1 MLSANCCSLH
11 PESFSELL
19 LIFSKQLARPPYAL
33 PAQPRPHC
41 PAPST
46 LSAWASRDF
55 KLLVTIFSSSSRSPH
70 LLQGCVPGWRVKAQ
84 GGGTVG
90 VAQWGG
96 GWEGGRRKQKGRE
109 VRVRAVSLEATTP
122 PPAPDSCCRREAAAG
137 DAELSRDARWE
148 KVPLPRKAQRGY
160 YLLLGGYQRLEG
172 LVHGSKLLLQLPGS
186 AGGSRHRSEG
196 KACPCG
202 LWPGE
207 LPDQCAQ
214 YPTQSPRLLYCSL
227 RTPRAALPLG
237 HLRSLF

>member
-1 MLSANCCSLH
+1 MLSANCCFLH

-96 GWEGGRRKQKGRE
+96 VGRGEEKRE
-109 VRVRAVSLEATTP
+109 E
-122 PPAPDSCCRREAAAG
+122 
-137 DAELSRDARWE
+137 
-148 KVPLPRKAQRGY
+148 QRG
-160 YLLLGGYQRLEG
+160 E
-172 LVHGSKLLLQLPGS
+172 SESSEPGS
-186 AGGSRHRSEG
+186 RNPTPSPGFLLRERGSSRR
-196 KACPCG
+196 
-202 LWPGE
+202 
-207 LPDQCAQ
+207 
-214 YPTQSPRLLYCSL
+214 R
-227 RTPRAALPLG
+227 
-237 HLRSLF
+237 